1 MGRFVGTGDERT
13 MVNSYID
20 SYLKGTN
27 EYAKYLQSAPNFVT
41 YYSRDQEHST
51 ENSGLG
57 DVEEI
62 IGDRSPLRYNRV
74 NNIPLYMVEDA
85 APELMTDGVLGLGY
99 NVESTAVIIPNT
111 VIPVPNDVFIFSYWE
126 QDKNQKVLFRVT
138 NVTTTAVDSN
148 AYYQINFQSTPYDFK
163 ILEERQLVDRYE
175 VIYDHIASGKP
186 AIVVEKDYI
195 LAEEVGKV
203 FDQVAEIYIEDYYSP
218 TLNFFLHDSV
228 DETGKDIT
236 YFDRTLHEF
245 LREQKF
251 FINSKTLV
259 QNILLEPL
267 KVPRVMKMYSPF
279 RKVGEADLGG
289 GYDTTTSGLEIF
301 KLFPLQ
307 VLELTYLPLVD
318 KKVEFLPEVLRV
330 YKEFF
335 PITPETTGQS
345 IEEKLEGGLLDEINE
360 FLEDIIPSM
369 EGYLS
374 LPILLYTLNWVGE
387 YLVRGRSLGG
397 ESHG

>member
-74 NNIPLYMVEDA
+74 NNIPLYMVEDT
-85 APELMTDGVLGLGY
+85 APELMADGVLGLGY

-148 AYYQINFQSTPYDFK
+148 TYYQINFQSTPYDFK

-203 FDQVAEIYIEDYYSP
+203 FDQVAEIYVEDYYSP

-259 QNILLEPL
+259 QNILLEPF

-289 GYDTTTSGLEIF
+289 GYDTNTSGLEIF

-318 KKVEFLPEVLRV
+318 KKVEFLPEVLKV

-335 PITPETTGQS
+335 PITPETTGKS

-360 FLEDIIPSM
+360 FLEDILPSM

-387 YLVRGRSLGG
+387 YLVQGRSLGG
-397 ESHG
+397 DSHG

>member
-345 IEEKLEGGLLDEINE
+345 IEEKLEGGLLGEINE